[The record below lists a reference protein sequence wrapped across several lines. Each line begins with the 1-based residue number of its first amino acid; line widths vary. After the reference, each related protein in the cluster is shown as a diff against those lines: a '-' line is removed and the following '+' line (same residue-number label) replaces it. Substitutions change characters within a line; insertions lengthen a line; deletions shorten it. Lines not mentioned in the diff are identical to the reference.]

1 LLFFN
6 ENAINKVKRNKS
18 PDNTI
23 ISPFEIT
30 TSFTRK
36 KSRVAKINIEKPAV
50 RIRKVLLFISVVIAR
65 ARDRQR
71 AKLRKTLIPKII
83 LKSSEPIKM
92 PGRRINPYD
101 NKAARRTAK
110 VNIT

>member
-6 ENAINKVKRNKS
+6 ENAIKSVKRNKT

-30 TSFTRK
+30 ISFTRK

-50 RIRKVLLFISVVIAR
+50 RIRKVLLFISVVMAS
-65 ARDRQR
+65 ASDRQR
-71 AKLRKTLIPKII
+71 AKLRKALIPKII
-83 LKSSEPIKM
+83 LKSSEPLKM

-101 NKAARRTAK
+101 KNAARRTAK